1 MTLDIRLELFMEP
14 LYVINPARLEDLLF
28 IDSQIPEFDG
38 RNTLSKLQAQCAD
51 VDHLALVAYIDNEP
65 VAYKL
70 GYALDS
76 NTFYSWLGAV
86 APKCR
91 GQGIAQ
97 ALLNAQEAWVKANN
111 YRTIKVKSMNRF
123 PAMLSLLIKNGYS
136 IVGYEDRGSLQTSK
150 ILFTKDI

>member
-1 MTLDIRLELFMEP
+1 MEKSYIIKPASLD
-14 LYVINPARLEDLLF
+14 DLLLV
-28 IDSQIPEFDG
+28 DSQIPEFDG
-38 RNTLSKLQAQCAD
+38 RNTFSKLQAKCAD
-51 VDHLALVAYIDNEP
+51 IEHLALVAYIDNEP

-111 YRTIKVKSMNRF
+111 YLTIKVKSMNRF

>member
-1 MTLDIRLELFMEP
+1 MEKSYIIKPASLD
-14 LYVINPARLEDLLF
+14 DLLLV
-28 IDSQIPEFDG
+28 DSQIPEFDG

-51 VDHLALVAYIDNEP
+51 VEHLALVAYIDNEP

-97 ALLNAQEAWVKANN
+97 ALLNAQEAWVKAHS
-111 YRTIKVKSMNRF
+111 YRAIKVKSMNRF
-123 PAMLSLLIKNGYS
+123 PAMLSMLIKNGYA
-136 IVGYEDRGSLQTSK
+136 ITGYEERGSPQTSK

>member
-1 MTLDIRLELFMEP
+1 MEP
-14 LYVINPARLEDLLF
+14 CYIIKPASLEELLLV
-28 IDSQIPEFDG
+28 DSQIPEFDG
-38 RNTLSKLQAQCAD
+38 RNTFSKLQAKCAD
-51 VDHLALVAYIDNEP
+51 IEHLALVDYIDNEP

-91 GQGIAQ
+91 WQGIAQ

-111 YRTIKVKSMNRF
+111 YRTIKVKSMNPF
-123 PAMLSLLIKNGYS
+123 PAMLSLLIKNGYA
-136 IVGYEDRGSLQTSK
+136 IAGYEDRGCPQTSK
-150 ILFTKDI
+150 ILFYKVFD